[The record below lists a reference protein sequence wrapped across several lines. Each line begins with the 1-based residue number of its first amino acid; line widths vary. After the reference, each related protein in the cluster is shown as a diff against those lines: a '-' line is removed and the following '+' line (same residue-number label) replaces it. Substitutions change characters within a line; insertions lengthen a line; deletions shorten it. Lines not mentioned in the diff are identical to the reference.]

1 MSRVR
6 GEGATRWDR
15 LTDGTARR
23 WDRLADRVLGG
34 WDHLADRTA
43 RRWDRLADRALG
55 RWDRFAGG
63 TAALG
68 DRVADGWSRWTRVLR
83 RPIVVAGVMGAA
95 LSVAAGIV
103 VFQMWTGDATR
114 PRGSDRGLVTNVEPQ
129 PSAPPSVSIPSD
141 SEITLPGLDVHV
153 NEAAGYLFSYPS
165 SWEIGRQGN
174 VDRLRDP
181 SGDVLM
187 TFEVAPS
194 GTLHSASDTVVDK
207 IAGRYSQVELDT
219 GPIERTP
226 QGLPSLVV
234 GGHGIGPG
242 GATARFLV
250 ITIQGADGNR
260 AIAVHFS
267 PDAQPLEAL
276 PVIREVIA
284 SYRISTAD

>member
-6 GEGATRWDR
+6 GEGVSRWNR
-15 LTDGTARR
+15 LTD
-23 WDRLADRVLGG
+23 
-34 WDHLADRTA
+34 RTA
-43 RRWDRLADRALG
+43 ARWDRLADRALG
-55 RWDRFAGG
+55 GWDRFAGA

-83 RPIVVAGVMGAA
+83 RPIVAAGIMGTA
-95 LSVAAGIV
+95 LCVAAGIV
-103 VFQMWTGDATR
+103 VFQMLTGDAAR
-114 PRGSDRGLVTNVEPQ
+114 PRGSERVGATVAP
-129 PSAPPSVSIPSD
+129 PSAAPSVSIPSD

-165 SWEIGRQGN
+165 SWQIGRRG
-174 VDRLRDP
+174 VADRLRDP

-187 TFEVAPS
+187 TFQVAPS
-194 GTLHSASDTVVDK
+194 GTLHSASDAVVDE

-234 GGHGIGPG
+234 GGHGSGPG

-250 ITIQGADGNR
+250 ITIQGSDGNR

-276 PVIREVIA
+276 AVIREVIA
-284 SYRISTAD
+284 SFRISIAD